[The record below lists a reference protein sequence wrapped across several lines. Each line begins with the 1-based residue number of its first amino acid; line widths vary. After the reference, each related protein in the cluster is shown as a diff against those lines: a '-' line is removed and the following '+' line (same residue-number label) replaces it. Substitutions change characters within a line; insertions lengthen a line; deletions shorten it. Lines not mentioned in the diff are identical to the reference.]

1 MKNLREEFLKL
12 KVLAES
18 NSEMAINSMIDLFPE
33 VSDSIEH
40 DIYNSI
46 IQWIGINGNWN
57 NLIYLQKKD
66 MSLFDNDCID
76 VLNEL
81 KLKINRRLENKKH

>member
-46 IQWIGINGNWN
+46 IQWIGIKGNWN